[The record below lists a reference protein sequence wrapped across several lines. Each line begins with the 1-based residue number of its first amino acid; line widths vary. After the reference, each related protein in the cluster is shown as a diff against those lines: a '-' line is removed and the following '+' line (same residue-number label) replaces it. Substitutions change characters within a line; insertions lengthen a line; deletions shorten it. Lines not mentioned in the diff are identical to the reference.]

1 VTPFRTAQERAPAR
15 SEWYVV
21 TPPPKS
27 EIVVTVFDHVT
38 IRASDREAS
47 ERFYDAVLR
56 TIGIE
61 KTNSGE
67 HYAEWNDFSLAQA
80 HDEKPATRRLHI
92 GFFAPSR
99 AHVDEFWRVGT
110 GAGYR
115 DDGRPGPRPQY
126 SPDYYGAFLLDPDG
140 NSAEAVHHGSAR
152 AGIDHLWIR
161 VADVEASKEFFETI
175 APHAGLRLNRH
186 TPGRAQFTGESGSF
200 SVVTGPPT
208 EHLHMAFPASANE
221 TVDAFHETATS
232 AGYRDNG
239 APGERSVYHAGYY
252 GAFVLDP
259 DGNNIEVVNHNR

>member
-1 VTPFRTAQERAPAR
+1 
-15 SEWYVV
+15 
-21 TPPPKS
+21 
-27 EIVVTVFDHVT
+27 VFDHVT

-80 HDEKPATRRLHI
+80 HAEKPVTRRLHI
-92 GFFAPSR
+92 GFFAPSQ

-110 GAGYR
+110 RAGYR
-115 DDGRPGPRPQY
+115 DDGSPGPRPQY

-152 AGIDHLWIR
+152 MGIDHLWIR
-161 VADVEASKEFFETI
+161 VANVGASKEFFETI

-200 SVVTGPPT
+200 SVVSGTPT

-239 APGERSVYHAGYY
+239 TPGERSVYHAGYY

-259 DGNNIEVVNHNR
+259 DGSLQTLS